1 MKFLLEKGGSV
12 EIVLVSNNI
21 HPTEKGREL
30 LDFLK
35 EKELFKGKFNEVYSD
50 ISPKGENIILLGL
63 GDEEELTLDS
73 LRKAFYKVA
82 KELKKYKID
91 SVGVTIPKFK
101 DLCYKSTVTAITE
114 GFLQSEYS
122 FDKYLSDKKDKS
134 SLEEVY
140 FDVLEE
146 KKEKALEAIKEAEIL
161 SEAIFLTRDL
171 VNERPMYMYPEVLA
185 NAAKENLE
193 ELGIKVDIYNKKA
206 IEELGMKA
214 FLAVAEGSSKE
225 PRFFVMTYNGD
236 PDSKEKIALVG
247 KGLTYDSGGYAI
259 KPGDSMDT
267 MFTDMAG
274 SATVIGALR
283 AIAKA
288 KIKKNVVG
296 IVAACEN
303 LISGSAYKNGDIV
316 GSMSGKTIEVLNTDA
331 EGRLT
336 LADALWYAAKEVKAD
351 KIIDLATLTGAC
363 IVALGNLTA
372 GAITN
377 DEDLMNEV
385 KKASEL
391 AGEYVWQLPS
401 YPEYKELIK
410 GDFGDLKNTGGR
422 GAGTITAGLFL
433 EEFVDDVP
441 WVHLDIAG
449 TAYGDKAKGYLPKGA
464 TGTHVKTLYYLVK
477 NM

>member
-1 MKFLLEKGGSV
+1 M
-12 EIVLVSNNI
+12 
-21 HPTEKGREL
+21 
-30 LDFLK
+30 
-35 EKELFKGKFNEVYSD
+35 
-50 ISPKGENIILLGL
+50 
-63 GDEEELTLDS
+63 
-73 LRKAFYKVA
+73 
-82 KELKKYKID
+82 
-91 SVGVTIPKFK
+91 
-101 DLCYKSTVTAITE
+101 
-114 GFLQSEYS
+114 
-122 FDKYLSDKKDKS
+122 SDKKDKS

-146 KKEKALEAIKEAEIL
+146 KKEKALEAITEAEIL

-351 KIIDLATLTGAC
+351 KIIDLAT
-363 IVALGNLTA
+363 
-372 GAITN
+372 
-377 DEDLMNEV
+377 
-385 KKASEL
+385 
-391 AGEYVWQLPS
+391 
-401 YPEYKELIK
+401 
-410 GDFGDLKNTGGR
+410 
-422 GAGTITAGLFL
+422 
-433 EEFVDDVP
+433 
-441 WVHLDIAG
+441 
-449 TAYGDKAKGYLPKGA
+449 
-464 TGTHVKTLYYLVK
+464 
-477 NM
+477 